1 MRFREDLKAYYFSTN
16 HETDSEE
23 RSIIYEQTKDYLK
36 EYLHT
41 TFKPADTTGGTVKKF
56 LPIVIFAIAVVLLIN
71 KQDDSRSDIYIW
83 RSVHSLR
90 HSFLPAG
97 Q

>member
-1 MRFREDLKAYYFSTN
+1 MRFREDLKAYYFSQN
-16 HETDSEE
+16 PETDTEE

-56 LPIVIFAIAVVLLIN
+56 LLN